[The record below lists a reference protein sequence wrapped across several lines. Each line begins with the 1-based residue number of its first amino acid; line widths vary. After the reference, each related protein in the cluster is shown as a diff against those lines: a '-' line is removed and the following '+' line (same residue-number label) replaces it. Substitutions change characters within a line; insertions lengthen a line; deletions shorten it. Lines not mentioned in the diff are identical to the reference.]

1 MAYLKSK
8 KFGKSEIAQMV
19 SRAPYL
25 LLFSVERLD
34 NRLGFF
40 KNELGLSVKKVKTE
54 VFRYFVSDSCKVLQY
69 EYSKCLEVI
78 NKHCVIISNVTRGVQ
93 EGNMVLTVCGSD
105 MDP

>member
-40 KNELGLSVKKVKTE
+40 KNELGLSVKQVNTE
-54 VFRYFVSDSCKVLQY
+54 AFRYFVSDTCKVLQY

-78 NKHCVIISNVTRGVQ
+78 NRHCLIINNVIRGLQ
-93 EGNMVLTVCGSD
+93 EGNTGEF
-105 MDP
+105 

>member
-40 KNELGLSVKKVKTE
+40 KNELGLSVKQVNTE
-54 VFRYFVSDSCKVLQY
+54 AFRYFVSDTRKVLQY

-78 NKHCVIISNVTRGVQ
+78 NRHCLIINNVPRGLQ
-93 EGNMVLTVCGSD
+93 EGNTGEF
-105 MDP
+105 

>member
-54 VFRYFVSDSCKVLQY
+54 VFMYFVSDSCKVLQY
-69 EYSKCLEVI
+69 EYSKLFGCYQQT
-78 NKHCVIISNVTRGVQ
+78 C
-93 EGNMVLTVCGSD
+93 
-105 MDP
+105 

>member
-8 KFGKSEIAQMV
+8 KFGKSEIAQMI

-54 VFRYFVSDSCKVLQY
+54 VFRYFVSDS
-69 EYSKCLEVI
+69 
-78 NKHCVIISNVTRGVQ
+78 
-93 EGNMVLTVCGSD
+93 
-105 MDP
+105 

>member
-8 KFGKSEIAQMV
+8 KFGNAEIAQMV

-40 KNELGLSVKKVKTE
+40 KNELGLSVKKVKTI
-54 VFRYFVSDSCKVLQY
+54 L
-69 EYSKCLEVI
+69 
-78 NKHCVIISNVTRGVQ
+78 
-93 EGNMVLTVCGSD
+93 
-105 MDP
+105 

>member
-8 KFGKSEIAQMV
+8 KFGKAEIAQMV

-40 KNELGLSVKKVKTE
+40 KNELGLSVKKVKTIHFRLI
-54 VFRYFVSDSCKVLQY
+54 VFRRFVSDNCKALEH
-69 EYSKCLEVI
+69 EYFKCLEVI
-78 NKHCVIISNVTRGVQ
+78 HKH
-93 EGNMVLTVCGSD
+93 
-105 MDP
+105 

>member
-54 VFRYFVSDSCKVLQY
+54 VLLVTVVRSCNMNTPSVWRLSTNIVL
-69 EYSKCLEVI
+69 SS
-78 NKHCVIISNVTRGVQ
+78 IISLEGYRRVTWF
-93 EGNMVLTVCGSD
+93 
-105 MDP
+105 

>member
-8 KFGKSEIAQMV
+8 KFGQSEIAQMV

-40 KNELGLSVKKVKTE
+40 KNELGLSVKKVRTE
-54 VFRYFVSDSCKVLQY
+54 VFRYFVSGSYKVLKY
-69 EYSKCLEVI
+69 KCLEVI
-78 NKHCVIISNVTRGVQ
+78 TKI
-93 EGNMVLTVCGSD
+93 VLSSVVSLESYRR
-105 MDP
+105 

>member
-19 SRAPYL
+19 PRAPYL

-40 KNELGLSVKKVKTE
+40 KNELGLSVKQVNTE
-54 VFRYFVSDSCKVLQY
+54 AFRYFVSDTCKVLQY

-78 NKHCVIISNVTRGVQ
+78 NRHCLIISNVPRGLQ
-93 EGNMVLTVCGSD
+93 EGNTGEF
-105 MDP
+105 

>member
-40 KNELGLSVKKVKTE
+40 KNELGLSVKQVNTE
-54 VFRYFVSDSCKVLQY
+54 AFRYFVSDTCKVLQY

-78 NKHCVIISNVTRGVQ
+78 NRHCLIINNVPRGLQ
-93 EGNMVLTVCGSD
+93 EGNTGEF
-105 MDP
+105 

>member
-40 KNELGLSVKKVKTE
+40 KNELGLSVKQVNTE
-54 VFRYFVSDSCKVLQY
+54 AFRYFVSDTCKVLQY
-69 EYSKCLEVI
+69 EYSKYLEVI
-78 NKHCVIISNVTRGVQ
+78 NRHCLIISNVPRGLQ
-93 EGNMVLTVCGSD
+93 EGNTGEF
-105 MDP
+105 

>member
-40 KNELGLSVKKVKTE
+40 KNELGLSVKQVNTE
-54 VFRYFVSDSCKVLQY
+54 AFRYFVSDTRKVLQY

-78 NKHCVIISNVTRGVQ
+78 NRHCLIINNVIRGLQ
-93 EGNMVLTVCGSD
+93 EGNTGEF
-105 MDP
+105 

>member
-54 VFRYFVSDSCKVLQY
+54 VFRYFLLTVVRSCNMNTP
-69 EYSKCLEVI
+69 KCLEII
-78 NKHCVIISNVTRGVQ
+78 NKHCVNTSNVTRG
-93 EGNMVLTVCGSD
+93 L
-105 MDP
+105 

>member
-40 KNELGLSVKKVKTE
+40 KNELGLSVKQVNTE
-54 VFRYFVSDSCKVLQY
+54 AFRYFVSDTRKVLQY

-78 NKHCVIISNVTRGVQ
+78 SRHCLIINNVIRGLQ
-93 EGNMVLTVCGSD
+93 EGNTGEF
-105 MDP
+105 

>member
-8 KFGKSEIAQMV
+8 KFGPSEIAQMV

-69 EYSKCLEVI
+69 EYSNCLEVI
-78 NKHCVIISNVTRGVQ
+78 TNIVLSSVMSLEGYRRVTWF
-93 EGNMVLTVCGSD
+93 
-105 MDP
+105 